1 MSSRRQISNPLVG
14 RCRQVSLYL
23 TGWSLRSPQGNGDMN
38 RGTGWYYINGE
49 YCNFNI
55 IPLIGKCEVFVEVKP
70 VKSSLSNKLRLV
82 DLSENDEDGG
92 SYVVE
97 NDKNTHTPT
106 AVTANRIQVFFLAMM
121 TSSNGN
127 IFRITGHL
135 CGEFTGPR
143 WISPHKG
150 QWRGALMFS
159 LIYAWIKGWVNTDE
173 AGDFRRQQAHY
184 DVIVMFI

>member
-1 MSSRRQISNPLVG
+1 
-14 RCRQVSLYL
+14 
-23 TGWSLRSPQGNGDMN
+23 MN
-38 RGTGWYYINGE
+38 RGTGWCYINGE
-49 YCNFNI
+49 YCNFDI

-92 SYVVE
+92 SYVAE

-106 AVTANRIQVFFLAMM
+106 AVTANPNSSFLL
-121 TSSNGN
+121 SHDDV
-127 IFRITGHL
+127 IKWKHF
-135 CGEFTGPR
+135 PR
-143 WISPHKG
+143 YWPFVRGIDRSPVNSPHEG

-159 LIYAWIKGWVNTDE
+159 LIYVWINGWVNTDE